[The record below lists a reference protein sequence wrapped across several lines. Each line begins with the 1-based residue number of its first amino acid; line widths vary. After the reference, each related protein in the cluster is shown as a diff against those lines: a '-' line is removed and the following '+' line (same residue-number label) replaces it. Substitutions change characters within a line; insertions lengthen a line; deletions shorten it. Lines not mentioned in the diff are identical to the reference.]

1 MRYIFL
7 KTEVVDG
14 RLSLSGLNAL
24 NRRASGVT
32 FVWIDFLEAKTD
44 CVHPEKCDF
53 LSFDSEEEAK
63 QILEETGM
71 EDDLTIACVGVDC
84 G

>member
-1 MRYIFL
+1 MRYILL

-14 RLSLSGLNAL
+14 HLSLSGLNSL

-32 FVWIDFLEAKTD
+32 SVWTDFLEAKTD

-53 LSFDSEEEAK
+53 LSFDSEEKVKEL
-63 QILEETGM
+63 LEETGM
-71 EDDLTIACVGVDC
+71 EDDLTITYVGVDC